1 MDEIKSQLTDAQA
14 HLAESH
20 RGFVREIDHSLGK
33 SYGYG
38 GGIALLVV
46 VILGIF
52 GWSFSLLT
60 SIFFWIPGLTILLI
74 ALYVVRSRI
83 YARREK
89 LRRQVEN
96 YCQINELNQHILHD
110 YFGAEEL
117 YPFFAAINEQKRP
130 ESS

>member
-38 GGIALLVV
+38 GGIVVLVM
-46 VILGIF
+46 VILGVF
-52 GWSFSLLT
+52 GWFFSLLT
-60 SIFFWIPGLTILLI
+60 SVSFWVLGLTILLA
-74 ALYVVRSRI
+74 ALYTVRNRI

-89 LRRQVEN
+89 LRQQVEN
-96 YCQINELNQHILHD
+96 YCQINELSQHILHE
-110 YFGAEEL
+110 YYRAEEL
-117 YPFFAAINEQKRP
+117 YPFFAAINEQRQS